1 MVLIQAGS
9 RSHSSRDA
17 SSSPEAGPVFV
28 PPRRPSAF
36 ALRMM
41 EDAAPTETADGDDA
55 VTAYDELW
63 FAGRPTV

>member
-1 MVLIQAGS
+1 MVLIQAGTH
-9 RSHSSRDA
+9 SHTNTIDRPTT
-17 SSSPEAGPVFV
+17 PEAGPVFV

-36 ALRMM
+36 ARSLL
-41 EDAAPTETADGDDA
+41 EETAETDDA

>member
-1 MVLIQAGS
+1 MVMIQTGS
-9 RSHSSRDA
+9 RKQSASTDVQDSHQ
-17 SSSPEAGPVFV
+17 AGPVFV

-36 ALRMM
+36 ARQLIQ
-41 EDAAPTETADGDDA
+41 ESAGTGDA